1 MHPYKYI
8 NMSIFLE
15 KYVHFLFGKSLNGT
29 VIAERDSH
37 LLYHKLYRARTRVV
51 TNFFLIFIYNRNIV
65 LAMLRFFCVSNFS
78 KLNLYSTLKTPM
90 PMK

>member
-29 VIAERDSH
+29 VIAEREILSYYTIKIH
-37 LLYHKLYRARTRVV
+37 HAHARSYKL
-51 TNFFLIFIYNRNIV
+51 FFDIYLQPQHCFGNAAV
-65 LAMLRFFCVSNFS
+65 FLCL
-78 KLNLYSTLKTPM
+78 
-90 PMK
+90 